1 MKNRKL
7 LPFALVIVAL
17 VLALAACAPAP
28 TSQVI
33 VAPTFTATP
42 VPPTTTL
49 VSPTATPEPPTST
62 PTQQVTLDV
71 KALENLEYRSEWMAS
86 GTAPLTDGEYS
97 EAAAPG
103 SATKTVVK
111 MYRVAFGDAPDGRPF
126 AAVILVTDPGGSG
139 TFYDLAAVAVQDGKL
154 AHVASVFLGDRVKI
168 ESLVVEDGEVVVEMV
183 KQGPHDPMCCP
194 TQRVVERYA
203 LQNELVQVSS
213 EIQSDTSDT
222 SDLVGIVWEWER
234 FLGNDG
240 SVLEVNDPSRYTL
253 VLNPDGTY
261 QVGADCNMSGG
272 AYTLDGGSL
281 TLQPGPT
288 TLAECEPGSLYDE
301 FLAYL
306 GHVRTHVRAD
316 DGKLVLDLWAD
327 AGQMVFRPVQAIQ
340 LPEAEPDLVGIT
352 WEWVAFLGGDDSRID
367 VDDPSLYTLTLNPD
381 GTYQVKADCNM
392 AGGAYTLDEAHL
404 ALEPGPMTLAECGPD
419 SLYDEF
425 LTKLGYVRTY
435 VYVADEGEWVLDLW
449 ADAGQMVFQRAEPP
463 GTAVSLEDTLWQLAS
478 YGDGQGNLVD
488 VLLDAE
494 VTAEFSDGQIAGS
507 AGCNRYS
514 ASYSLEGSAIALGPV
529 AVTRMICAAPDGIME
544 QEHGYLVALGSA
556 TAYRIDGDSL
566 ELTDVNGVVLA
577 TFVAATN

>member
-17 VLALAACAPAP
+17 ALSACMTTP

-33 VAPTFTATP
+33 VMPTFTATP
-42 VPPTTTL
+42 VPPTATP
-49 VSPTATPEPPTST
+49 VPPTATPVP
-62 PTQQVTLDV
+62 QVALDV
-71 KALENLEYRSEWMAS
+71 EALENLEYRSEWTAS

-103 SATKTVVK
+103 SATKNVTK
-111 MYRVAFGDAPDGRPF
+111 LYKAAFGDTTDGQPF

-154 AHVASVFLGDRVKI
+154 AHVASAFLGDRVKI
-168 ESLVVEDGEVVVEMV
+168 ESLVVENGEVVVEMV
-183 KQGPHDPMCCP
+183 KQGPDDPMCCP

-240 SVLEVNDPSRYTL
+240 TVIEVDDPSRYTL
-253 VLNPDGTY
+253 ILNPDGTY
-261 QVGADCNMSGG
+261 QVKADCNRSGG
-272 AYTLDGGSL
+272 AYTLDEGSL

-288 TLAECEPGSLYDE
+288 TLAEGGPDSLYDE
-301 FLAYL
+301 VLAYL
-306 GHVRTHVRAD
+306 GHVRTYVRAD

-327 AGQMVFRPVQAIQ
+327 AGHLVFRPVQAVH
-340 LPEAEPDLVGIT
+340 LPEIESDLVGIT

-367 VDDPSLYTLTLNPD
+367 VDDPSHYTLTLNPD

-404 ALEPGPMTLAECGPD
+404 TLEPGPTTLAECGPD

-435 VYVADEGEWVLDLW
+435 VYVADDGKWVLDLW
-449 ADAGQMVFQRAEPP
+449 ADAGQIVFRPVQ
-463 GTAVSLEDTLWQLAS
+463 AVQLPEVESDLVGITWEWLQFLGGDDSRIDVDDPSRYTLAYGLQQFMSS
-478 YGDGQGNLVD
+478 YGGEWAQLMAGASIFTIPIVILFFLAQQQGDG
-488 VLLDAE
+488 LDGFAQPHII
-494 VTAEFSDGQIAGS
+494 GQAG
-507 AGCNRYS
+507 AQPPF
-514 ASYSLEGSAIALGPV
+514 AQEGEP
-529 AVTRMICAAPDGIME
+529 
-544 QEHGYLVALGSA
+544 
-556 TAYRIDGDSL
+556 
-566 ELTDVNGVVLA
+566 
-577 TFVAATN
+577 

>member
-1 MKNRKL
+1 M
-7 LPFALVIVAL
+7 
-17 VLALAACAPAP
+17 
-28 TSQVI
+28 
-33 VAPTFTATP
+33 
-42 VPPTTTL
+42 
-49 VSPTATPEPPTST
+49 
-62 PTQQVTLDV
+62 
-71 KALENLEYRSEWMAS
+71 KALENLEYRSEWTAS

-103 SATKTVVK
+103 SVTKSVVK
-111 MYRVAFGDAPDGRPF
+111 LYKVAFGHTADRQPF

-154 AHVASVFLGDRVKI
+154 AHVATVFLGDRVQI
-168 ESLVVEDGEVVVEMV
+168 ESLTVENGEVVVEMV
-183 KQGPHDPMCCP
+183 KQGPDDPMCCP
-194 TQRVVERYA
+194 TQRVVARYA

-213 EIQSDTSDT
+213 EIQSNTSDT

-234 FLGNDG
+234 FLDNDG

-253 VLNPDGTY
+253 ILNPDGTY
-261 QVGADCNMSGG
+261 QVRADCNRSGG

-306 GHVRTHVRAD
+306 GRVRTYVRAD

-327 AGQMVFRPVQAIQ
+327 AGHVVFRPVQAVQ
-340 LPEAEPDLVGIT
+340 LPESEPDLVGIT

-367 VDDPSLYTLTLNPD
+367 VDDPSHYTLTLNPD

-404 ALEPGPMTLAECGPD
+404 TLEPGPMTLAECGPD

-425 LTKLGYVRTY
+425 LAKLGYVRTY
-435 VYVADEGEWVLDLW
+435 VYVADEGKWVLDLW
-449 ADAGQMVFQRAEPP
+449 ADAGQMVFQRAEQS
-463 GTAVSLEDTLWQLAS
+463 GTAVSLEGTLWQLVS
-478 YGDGQGNLVD
+478 YANEQGALID

-494 VTAEFSDGQIAGS
+494 ITAEFSDGQLAGS

-514 ASYSLEGSAIALGPV
+514 ASYSLKGSAIAFGPV
-529 AVTRMICAAPDGIME
+529 AATRMMCATPDGIME
-544 QEHGYLVALGSA
+544 QEHGYLVALGLA
-556 TAYRIDGDSL
+556 AAYQIDGDSL
-566 ELTDVNGVVLA
+566 ELVDADGVVLA
-577 TFVAATN
+577 TFAATN